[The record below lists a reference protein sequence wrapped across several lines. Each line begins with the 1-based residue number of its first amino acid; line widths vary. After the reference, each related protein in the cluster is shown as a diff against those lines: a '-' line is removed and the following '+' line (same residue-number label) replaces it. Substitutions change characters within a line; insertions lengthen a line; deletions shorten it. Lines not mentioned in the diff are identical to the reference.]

1 MRKIMDFYSKH
12 KIVCLLVIFI
22 IALIFPR
29 FVKNSLI
36 MRYACN
42 ILMWSVL
49 AGSLNV
55 INGYSGQFCIGQAG
69 FFAIG
74 AYFCAFFMKNYGVS
88 FWILLPLAGVAA
100 MIVGLLV
107 SLPTLK
113 LSGIYLAIVT
123 LGFSEIIR
131 VIAQTWEPVTGG
143 SLGIKQ
149 IPYPQ
154 FFGVE
159 TFRPQNYYYIFLL
172 LMILFLF
179 STYRVINSRVGRA
192 WLAIREDEIAAK
204 SLGVKTRVYKSMNFM
219 YGSFWAGVIGA
230 AYAPFVSFIE
240 SSQFS
245 LDTGF
250 NVLAMIVIG
259 GQGTLIGPI
268 VGSFIYTLTTE
279 SLRFLEQWRY
289 VIYAIVI
296 IGMMWV
302 RPQGLVGA
310 SNSIL
315 SNKKITIDSKN
326 NNKDLK
332 EGDPA

>member
-1 MRKIMDFYSKH
+1 MKRLKVMEFLEKNKKIIL
-12 KIVCLLVIFI
+12 IVLFVVSLLLPQV
-22 IALIFPR
+22 
-29 FVKNSLI
+29 VSNSLL

-49 AGSLNV
+49 AGSLNI

-74 AYFCAFFMKNYGVS
+74 AYFCAFFMKNFGVS
-88 FWILLPLAGVAA
+88 FWLLLPLAGVAT
-100 MIVGLLV
+100 MMVGLLV

-131 VIAQTWEPVTGG
+131 AIAQTWEPVTGG

-149 IPYPQ
+149 IPFPWL
-154 FFGVE
+154 FGLE

-172 LMILFLF
+172 LLLLFLF
-179 STYRVINSRVGRA
+179 TTSRVIKSRVGRA
-192 WLAIREDEIAAK
+192 WLAIREDEVAAR
-204 SLGVKTRVYKSMNFM
+204 SLGVKTRLYKSLNFM

-268 VGSFIYTLTTE
+268 VGSVIYTFTTE
-279 SLRFLEQWRY
+279 SLRFMEQWRY

-296 IGMMWV
+296 IAMMWG

-315 SNKKITIDSKN
+315 SGKALKIDMKKA
-326 NNKDLK
+326 K
-332 EGDPA
+332 EGEEA